1 MTCYVLTGGTNEAR
15 LTLVGWR
22 PLPVVRQ
29 CAYQTDKYTL
39 RGLRLLLSAVAPC
52 GSTKSFVRE
61 FGPDASASWDAVLSE
76 PRGWGSEC
84 RQQAARLGLK
94 LGDHVS
100 SLARLDVPLIRAVV
114 WRVTGAVDV
123 VERPLTA

>member
-1 MTCYVLTGGTNEAR
+1 MFLAR
-15 LTLVGWR
+15 HTAGRYPQGFWR

-29 CAYQTDKYTL
+29 RAYQADKYTL
-39 RGLRLLLSAVAPC
+39 RELRLLLTAVAPC
-52 GSTKSFVRE
+52 GSMKSFARE
-61 FGPDASASWDAVLSE
+61 FGPDASASRDAVLSE
-76 PRGWGSEC
+76 PRGWVSEC

-100 SLARLDVPLIRAVV
+100 SLMRLDVPLIRAVV